1 MYHMTIF
8 RNLNIFLGR
17 KGEVEKKSI
26 YSGRI
31 YFQVIKLQNIVYI
44 INKRRTNCA
53 TAVSVSCA
61 QVEETI
67 VEHSSWTKGET
78 IIIINVKTLKILY
91 VEVVQSREYH
101 GLKHNL

>member
-1 MYHMTIF
+1 MKSQI
-8 RNLNIFLGR
+8 
-17 KGEVEKKSI
+17 KSESI

-44 INKRRTNCA
+44 SNKRRTNCA

-67 VEHSSWTKGET
+67 CGT
-78 IIIINVKTLKILY
+78 
-91 VEVVQSREYH
+91 
-101 GLKHNL
+101 